1 MKKTFLF
8 LLSVILVVI
17 FLSFIVNKDVKDGE
31 MKEYYFVLLTK
42 GENRT
47 QDSATAAKIQEAH
60 IANINRLAKEEKL
73 SIAGPFGDDGNWRG
87 IFILNAKSLEE
98 AKQWCETDPAIQAG
112 RLQYEI
118 HPWWG
123 AKGSE
128 LE

>member
-1 MKKTFLF
+1 
-8 LLSVILVVI
+8 
-17 FLSFIVNKDVKDGE
+17 

-42 GENRT
+42 GANRI
-47 QDSATAAKIQEAH
+47 QDSATVAKIQEGH
-60 IANINRLAKEEKL
+60 IANINRLAKEGKL
-73 SIAGPFGDDGNWRG
+73 SIAGPFGDDGDWRG
-87 IFILNAKSLEE
+87 IFILNAKSMEE

-112 RLQYEI
+112 RLKFEI